1 MYSYML
7 ANKAEVHDRVVRVVC
22 RFRRR
27 MEERAKEKEEKLKE
41 KEQRKK
47 DRLGQLK
54 DEATKEL
61 VLPLVRVYLYN
72 SLRRCIHVAM

>member
-7 ANKAEVHDRVVRVVC
+7 ANIAKVHDRVVRAVC

-54 DEATKEL
+54 DEATKES
-61 VLPLVRVYLYN
+61 VLPYSSCL
-72 SLRRCIHVAM
+72 SL